1 MTVPLTNTPAIAGPT
16 KSSPTTTVPPPP
28 LHRPPAMPAYDRVV
42 PSGASH
48 HHRSTSSASAQ
59 SLPVPATTMTI
70 GARASSPNTV
80 SPTFNMNPS
89 SAAAM
94 RPGSRLSWTGLRGG
108 APASPGLSGMF
119 ALPPTPTTPTRP
131 AKAVRIAAFPQ
142 DITLRIFSYLPLPTL
157 AALAASSRR
166 LKVIA
171 YNDVLHERKLRLMQ
185 YLATDDA
192 EATGSVAFACEGG
205 DVPILPGANDLVP
218 RRRKRDKVPL
228 HVAEAWTRAAPLL
241 VNGRSLEMAWAVP
254 LGQARAALRR
264 VHTVLWPYYVD
275 FRPGTRECPNPAP
288 GSKVASLADPMD
300 RAMFLTLLLEFGR
313 AAVVPDSHEINE
325 NIRADVLVFESA
337 LLSDF
342 DRSLENGDVE
352 GQRRA
357 ATALF
362 LLNGGGS
369 CVQLFIYKSPIF
381 FDHSRDVTE
390 NLTVLSLEG
399 GHASPLQ
406 HYLDTISATLET
418 HLPRIPQIFPH
429 PRETQYQYV
438 QQAFNECILDYL
450 SRLLREASS
459 RDLAVFLGSLTLIF
473 EHCSALL
480 AMLARRGLDPARV
493 EAMLHTCLDPFT
505 ARYMPREL
513 AHLRRRAGALVDAW
527 QADLSARRAA
537 RAARRT
543 TAEVEVETDGFGRRV
558 LSSVKTVL
566 FTPHTLMHKAMKRAA
581 YVPAVGVVASAPSP
595 TATTQSAA
603 RVSAA
608 SSATTLVE
616 VEDEE
621 GEVGGTD
628 VQDNG
633 DDEFDE
639 PLDALLSTKLV
650 EEMIELHRTSIKRC
664 VIMMRPQGDVKPHV
678 ETIHTFMLR
687 TLGEKHIQ
695 PCYAI
700 ANERLS
706 TYKASEDIEVLPL
719 IQLFAMNK
727 VADTIVHM
735 LDTFFTESIAPF
747 VNPNDFLTEAIQ
759 EKRAFE
765 KLVDD
770 CVATGLDRAMLTL
783 MAQVEFLLAAEQP
796 AADYDPPE
804 NPPDLSPTPACQVAL
819 ACLDKHL
826 QILLADRNPSPAE
839 RQMVQVFV
847 GEVGSRFFGVVTK
860 HIKRYRVSR
869 AGGIRMLCDVN
880 AYQEWADK
888 LRNAEV
894 SRLFRALKELVNV
907 YIVGEVSILKQ
918 LVKDQAR
925 YNGVFRV
932 EDLYEFVERRT
943 DYEKIRGRIRESECM
958 IM

>member
-1 MTVPLTNTPAIAGPT
+1 
-16 KSSPTTTVPPPP
+16 
-28 LHRPPAMPAYDRVV
+28 MPAYDRVV
-42 PSGASH
+42 PSRASH

-59 SLPVPATTMTI
+59 SLPAPATTMTI
-70 GARASSPNTV
+70 GARATSPSTV

-185 YLATDDA
+185 YLASDDA

-218 RRRKRDKVPL
+218 RRRKRDTVPL

-241 VNGRSLEMAWAVP
+241 VHGRSLEMAWAVP

-390 NLTVLSLEG
+390 NLT
-399 GHASPLQ
+399 
-406 HYLDTISATLET
+406 
-418 HLPRIPQIFPH
+418 
-429 PRETQYQYV
+429 YV
-438 QQAFNECILDYL
+438 QAFNECILDYL

-493 EAMLHTCLDPFT
+493 ETMLHTCLDPFT

-581 YVPAVGVVASAPSP
+581 YVPAVGVVASAPTPTPRGGSP
-595 TATTQSAA
+595 G
-603 RVSAA
+603 RGSAA
-608 SSATTLVE
+608 SSAATLVE
-616 VEDEE
+616 VEDGAVGVGE
-621 GEVGGTD
+621 GEVGSADGQED
-628 VQDNG
+628 DD

-650 EEMIELHRTSIKRC
+650 EDMIELHRTSIKRC

-796 AADYDPPE
+796 ASDYDPPE

-943 DYEKIRGRIRESECM
+943 DYEKIRGRIRESECV